1 MWSDLLELRNL
12 FASGEPFLP
21 RRLVVAM
28 LIVRKLH
35 RHTYWGGSHE
45 KNFIWVDEIA
55 KGRGVDS
62 AFKDVAQDVANF
74 LQLKGL
80 LVPKYGRG
88 KRKKGQKYAL
98 NSDRM
103 NDIQD
108 SLTAASSRTDQL
120 SVGSTR
126 TTRTYLHASW
136 TIGTHLIHSAVMYV
150 DLPSLKRDL
159 AGLAP
164 TLFQ

>member
-1 MWSDLLELRNL
+1 
-12 FASGEPFLP
+12 
-21 RRLVVAM
+21 M

-103 NDIQD
+103 NDIQG
-108 SLTAASSRTDQL
+108 LANGGQL
-120 SVGSTR
+120 SDR
-126 TTRTYLHASW
+126 
-136 TIGTHLIHSAVMYV
+136 SAERWFYKDNADISARVL
-150 DLPSLKRDL
+150 DDWEPI
-159 AGLAP
+159 
-164 TLFQ
+164 